1 MSNQLCDALLAVSW
15 QENVEAFCR
24 EESHIKDIHSAIAKI
39 AMLARQIQV
48 VEDGNP
54 ALPFVHEMQ
63 LSGHDVVRCIS
74 LSLYKPAVSAMR
86 SMLECAIYYCY
97 FRSHPV
103 ELKTLVRDEKFY
115 LSKSEIIDY
124 FQIHVEGWKKKQSAI
139 ALVSRL
145 DSWYSKVSAIIHG
158 QIPGHWNKS
167 LAISDSSHSEELL
180 RDTVSLAVNC
190 ADISRDVVICS
201 FMDEVWRCVET
212 DAKRELLHGT
222 SADYREKLKL
232 DRA

>member
-24 EESHIKDIHSAIAKI
+24 EDSHIKDIHSAIAKI

-86 SMLECAIYYCY
+86 SMLECA
-97 FRSHPV
+97 
-103 ELKTLVRDEKFY
+103 
-115 LSKSEIIDY
+115 
-124 FQIHVEGWKKKQSAI
+124 
-139 ALVSRL
+139 
-145 DSWYSKVSAIIHG
+145 
-158 QIPGHWNKS
+158 
-167 LAISDSSHSEELL
+167 
-180 RDTVSLAVNC
+180 
-190 ADISRDVVICS
+190 
-201 FMDEVWRCVET
+201 
-212 DAKRELLHGT
+212 
-222 SADYREKLKL
+222 
-232 DRA
+232 